1 GPGEGV
7 CNTGP
12 AVLVGPADPERF
24 GDADRL
30 PRRPLELPC
39 VMMASD
45 TDPWLPAA
53 AARSWAHRWGAR
65 FVNLGDA
72 GHVDAATGFGPLPQV
87 DAMIDELTLRLT
99 RPRQNLER
107 AAAAA

>member
-1 GPGEGV
+1 
-7 CNTGP
+7 
-12 AVLVGPADPERF
+12 
-24 GDADRL
+24 
-30 PRRPLELPC
+30 
-39 VMMASD
+39 MMASD